1 LELFAAHKY
10 ASLAWNKLYRSAWLR
25 SSGIRFAEK
34 YMHEDVVFAAKTAF
48 LAKGIVSISDP
59 IIQYTINA
67 KSLTQRP
74 PTRANIESYVAT
86 YAGLIDALEHFGLGQ
101 EKFRPLILRTLRA
114 HGSDD
119 FGRKLIACYKKM
131 GSDVFAEELSSVAW
145 QHSGAAGLAI
155 ADLIVFFLGKIV
167 PSGKATSNGSY
178 FGRVRHGLAKAFGK
192 SIEH

>member
-1 LELFAAHKY
+1 
-10 ASLAWNKLYRSAWLR
+10 
-25 SSGIRFAEK
+25 
-34 YMHEDVVFAAKTAF
+34 
-48 LAKGIVSISDP
+48 
-59 IIQYTINA
+59 
-67 KSLTQRP
+67 
-74 PTRANIESYVAT
+74 
-86 YAGLIDALEHFGLGQ
+86 
-101 EKFRPLILRTLRA
+101 
-114 HGSDD
+114 
-119 FGRKLIACYKKM
+119 M